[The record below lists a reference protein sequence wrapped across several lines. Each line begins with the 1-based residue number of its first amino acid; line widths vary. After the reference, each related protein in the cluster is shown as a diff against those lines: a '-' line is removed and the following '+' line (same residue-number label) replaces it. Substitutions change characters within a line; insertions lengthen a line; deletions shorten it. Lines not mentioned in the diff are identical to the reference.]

1 MKAINWIIIQVCRS
15 QTQKRERAKLTYSTV
30 AESLPKLSCILL
42 LKHLVV
48 LHSSFLYASNLIKWI
63 CHIIHKFK
71 FPNSWETLARLQ
83 VRGTEILH
91 CSWWVLLPNNSCS
104 CESISQSWCLSII
117 ITLRSKGQS
126 VARIALYL
134 WTLEEATDSSTCRQ
148 LYRREP
154 CKRP

>member
-1 MKAINWIIIQVCRS
+1 MKAINWIIISMQKSNTKKGESQADLLYRS
-15 QTQKRERAKLTYSTV
+15 WDP
-30 AESLPKLSCILL
+30 PKLSCILL

-126 VARIALYL
+126 VAKIALYL